1 MKKRGSGISGSCQ
14 PLQLADTLRMSEVA
28 VKEVKGEVQD
38 PSEINPLL
46 LDSEGAIS
54 DQVCLSSPTLPHL
67 A

>member
-1 MKKRGSGISGSCQ
+1 
-14 PLQLADTLRMSEVA
+14 MSEVA

-46 LDSEGAIS
+46 LDKEGAIS
-54 DQVCLSSPTLPHL
+54 DQVCLTSSSRLIP